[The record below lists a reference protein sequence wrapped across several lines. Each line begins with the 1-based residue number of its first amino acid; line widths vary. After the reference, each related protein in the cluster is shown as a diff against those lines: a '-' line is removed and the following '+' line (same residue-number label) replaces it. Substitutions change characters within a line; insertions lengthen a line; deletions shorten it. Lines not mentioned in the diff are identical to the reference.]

1 MAGRPDRTKRRF
13 RGGVMLIGRLA
24 RLFWMLRL
32 ALPREMGLRFVARS
46 IFGKKTLEVAEK
58 KVE

>member
-1 MAGRPDRTKRRF
+1 
-13 RGGVMLIGRLA
+13 
-24 RLFWMLRL
+24 MLRL

-46 IFGKKTLEVAEK
+46 IFGKKPMEVSGK